1 VIRRYPCDI
10 MSLSATLFSTASI
23 ALLGI
28 QVGCSAPSPTR
39 GGFASPAPAARTYA
53 VEQTVRE
60 AHRNG
65 TLSRQD
71 LKSMV
76 ELLMA
81 DDDLVRFMAIAGLED
96 LTGETL
102 GYRIFDP
109 PEVRYEAI
117 LKWRGYV
124 VTVKSAG
131 KILIKPPPTV
141 TTVLKKVE
149 QGIEPGD
156 RLIETDDKVSS
167 EGDQG

>member
-1 VIRRYPCDI
+1 
-10 MSLSATLFSTASI
+10 
-23 ALLGI
+23 
-28 QVGCSAPSPTR
+28 
-39 GGFASPAPAARTYA
+39 
-53 VEQTVRE
+53 
-60 AHRNG
+60 
-65 TLSRQD
+65 
-71 LKSMV
+71 MV